1 MLLRLDAT
9 HARQTVGSVYPF
21 DDDDDDNDDD
31 GDDETGGFVVSLLI
45 GRRGNDR
52 LNLSSPVSVPSVS
65 AVENSGACDT

>member
-1 MLLRLDAT
+1 MIIT
-9 HARQTVGSVYPF
+9 SKHKNWPKNTFYF
-21 DDDDDDNDDD
+21 DDDDDDDDDDED